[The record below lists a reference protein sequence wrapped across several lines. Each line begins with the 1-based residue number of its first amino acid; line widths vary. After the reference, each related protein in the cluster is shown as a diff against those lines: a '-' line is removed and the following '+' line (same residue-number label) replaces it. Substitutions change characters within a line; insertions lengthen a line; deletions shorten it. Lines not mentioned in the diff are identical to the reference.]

1 MPYFSQA
8 QNQTAPYA
16 VGNRV
21 YGGGMPQPTLGPVDR
36 MGYKERD
43 LQTKARRDAILRR
56 MKANNTDNFA
66 SADAQRVI

>member
-1 MPYFSQA
+1 MPFFQQA
-8 QNQTAPYA
+8 QDQTAPYL

-36 MGYKERD
+36 MGYRERD

-56 MKANNTDNFA
+56 MKANTAKDYA